1 MYRFLMANYLY
12 ASGFKDLPYFE
23 EFTRITDEG
32 ILRAQEVV
40 RPLQDRNGPDDANIA
55 FFRTAS
61 QISMCFLGDG
71 GLDLSINTFV
81 DDIPWHSDDNS
92 IMTVTESS
100 DDMKLMDSFI
110 ALQNEAEKVA
120 ETELNVLTSTRTFA
134 KLKLQKSIIEDER
147 KIWTKMRMLRFDIMT
162 EIHFLSQNKDE
173 IHHLKYHEPIQAGS
187 ISSRN
192 PLIYSETLFYSTGSM
207 VYVEPFPYPVLLS
220 RSHQYPTA
228 ITESI
233 LMKVHLDIYIA
244 TNSVVV
250 IRSSISNRFSN
261 YGWANFDYSTN
272 FLRDGHLHSLCL
284 CTDGNKTGIA
294 ILFLIFLRVIVV
306 HHDIHHFFKYRTTY
320 FIKENQFRCPETTH
334 YPYSLVQDSF
344 LITTRYDWTSQTS
357 SNSGFIDDF
366 LSFLISGVQDIKQHI
381 DLGDEGQCEHIEQH
395 SMKPRLKESFCIRG
409 RCMRKIIFKYTY
421 YAPFSHIFAS
431 STQSSLSNPL
441 TRRHGKLLLIPNR
454 TNIYIY
460 IHVPRVINSYNKVVR
475 MKKLSQLYKSTSTR
489 SLVVTPGRPIAVA
502 EEGLM
507 VYHVHISN
515 VVPFRIQTRGD
526 KFVSYLIPIQK
537 RIREKFVRIK
547 SKETHLLLNT
557 ELANA
562 CKTLQRHYRHWRL
575 KQQLK
580 ELRKLNFTYT
590 DPDFETSL
598 KDADDVCHSI
608 YSMIAEEELETV
620 LVSTVMS
627 KPTRHES
634 ARNTVSL
641 NSKDIEHSKINDNGQ
656 ELMNE
661 IYSRPLARVNEIMND
676 WRVTNVRLAKVSFHN
691 ESSHAY
697 CEHVYSLT
705 PIIGITAQRIYS
717 NEKIVSQKGSTVMRP
732 NIIDVNE

>member
-1 MYRFLMANYLY
+1 
-12 ASGFKDLPYFE
+12 
-23 EFTRITDEG
+23 
-32 ILRAQEVV
+32 
-40 RPLQDRNGPDDANIA
+40 
-55 FFRTAS
+55 
-61 QISMCFLGDG
+61 
-71 GLDLSINTFV
+71 
-81 DDIPWHSDDNS
+81 
-92 IMTVTESS
+92 
-100 DDMKLMDSFI
+100 
-110 ALQNEAEKVA
+110 
-120 ETELNVLTSTRTFA
+120 
-134 KLKLQKSIIEDER
+134 
-147 KIWTKMRMLRFDIMT
+147 
-162 EIHFLSQNKDE
+162 
-173 IHHLKYHEPIQAGS
+173 
-187 ISSRN
+187 
-192 PLIYSETLFYSTGSM
+192 
-207 VYVEPFPYPVLLS
+207 
-220 RSHQYPTA
+220 
-228 ITESI
+228 
-233 LMKVHLDIYIA
+233 
-244 TNSVVV
+244 
-250 IRSSISNRFSN
+250 
-261 YGWANFDYSTN
+261 
-272 FLRDGHLHSLCL
+272 
-284 CTDGNKTGIA
+284 
-294 ILFLIFLRVIVV
+294 
-306 HHDIHHFFKYRTTY
+306 
-320 FIKENQFRCPETTH
+320 
-334 YPYSLVQDSF
+334 
-344 LITTRYDWTSQTS
+344 
-357 SNSGFIDDF
+357 
-366 LSFLISGVQDIKQHI
+366 
-381 DLGDEGQCEHIEQH
+381 
-395 SMKPRLKESFCIRG
+395 
-409 RCMRKIIFKYTY
+409 
-421 YAPFSHIFAS
+421 
-431 STQSSLSNPL
+431 
-441 TRRHGKLLLIPNR
+441 
-454 TNIYIY
+454 
-460 IHVPRVINSYNKVVR
+460 

-697 CEHVYSLT
+697 CEYVYSLT